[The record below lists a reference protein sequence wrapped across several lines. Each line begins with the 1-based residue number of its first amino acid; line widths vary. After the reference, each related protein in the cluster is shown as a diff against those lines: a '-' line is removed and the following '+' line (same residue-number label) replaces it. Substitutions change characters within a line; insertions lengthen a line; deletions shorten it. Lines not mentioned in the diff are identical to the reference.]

1 MRTVGID
8 LAAEPAG
15 TALVHVV
22 WQPGG
27 AAVVDRVHL
36 RADDAAIVG
45 AVAEADR
52 AAMDCPFGWPEPFV
66 EFVNEHRSGHVS
78 VPMGD
83 AGLVWRRR
91 LSRRET
97 DLRCEQATGVHPLSV
112 SADRI
117 AAVAMRGAGVLS
129 QLADQGRDVK
139 RDGSGLVI
147 ETYPAAALRSWGLP
161 YKSYKGLGKR
171 EALRASV
178 EALVTA
184 APTLDLGVVQEVI
197 RDSDDVFDALIC
209 ALIARARVLGLV
221 SLPPVGSET
230 RARREGWMCLPEHP
244 LVNLFL

>member
-1 MRTVGID
+1 MRTAGID

-15 TALVHVV
+15 TAIVQVV

-78 VPMGD
+78 IPTGD

-97 DLRCEQATGVHPLSV
+97 DLRCEQTTGVHPLSV

-129 QLADQGRDVK
+129 RLSDEGPDVS

-161 YKSYKGLGKR
+161 HKSYKGLAKR
-171 EALRASV
+171 DALRASV
-178 EALVTA
+178 EALVAA
-184 APTLDLGVVQEVI
+184 APKLDLGVAREAI

-221 SLPPVGSET
+221 SLPPAGSET
-230 RARREGWMCLPEHP
+230 RAGREGWMCLPEQP
-244 LVNLFL
+244 LMKLFV

>member
-15 TALVHVV
+15 TAVVHVD
-22 WQPGG
+22 WQPDG

-36 RADDAAIVG
+36 RADDAAIVS

-78 VPMGD
+78 VPTGE

-97 DLRCEQATGVHPLSV
+97 DRACEQATGVHPLAV

-129 QLADQGRDVK
+129 RLAEQGRDVT

-161 YKSYKGLGKR
+161 YKSYKGRGKR
-171 EALRASV
+171 EALGISV
-178 EALVTA
+178 DALVA
-184 APTLDLGVVQEVI
+184 AASRLDLGVVGEVI

-209 ALIARARVLGLV
+209 ALVARARVLGLV
-221 SLPPVGSET
+221 SLPPAGSEA
-230 RARREGWMCLPEHP
+230 RARREGWMCLPERP
-244 LVNLFL
+244 LADLFV